1 MNLFNTNP
9 VSQLFQKQ
17 SLPQSFQQINP
28 NQFNQL
34 ALSLDKTALQNL
46 VLRARQQGISDAEI
60 EKGLNYILNL
70 KKQEEN

>member
-1 MNLFNTNP
+1 MNLFNPNP

-17 SLPQSFQQINP
+17 SSPQNFQQINP

-46 VLRARQQGISDAEI
+46 VLRARQQGISDEEI
-60 EKGLNYILNL
+60 EIGLIYILNL
-70 KKQEEN
+70 KKLEEN